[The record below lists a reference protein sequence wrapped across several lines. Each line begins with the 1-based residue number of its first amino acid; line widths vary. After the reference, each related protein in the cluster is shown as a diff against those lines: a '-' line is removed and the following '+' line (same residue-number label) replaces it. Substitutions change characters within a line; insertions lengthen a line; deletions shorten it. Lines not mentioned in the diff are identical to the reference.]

1 MTEDTAGTLKKSS
14 SSFKGSASLT
24 GFAME
29 AGQASISS
37 MSTPSLTSRASTV
50 VDQIYYDT
58 PGKKLVLEWNDPH
71 RFVYIPGMARPDRQ
85 GNSAYYAS
93 GSVQGSFPSSIQN
106 KRASMQSGG
115 ITAATSDSFSRQA
128 VQHSQRST
136 QESSVVVAVPD
147 KTTGGYRISNL
158 GEQRMGQQPQQYGQ
172 TRNVY
177 SAASSQGVRSALS
190 RTGNGGGSSGSVQVR
205 MMPNGSYGYADG
217 SAAGRQPSSGAGGGR
232 GAAHQQTIAPSNVI
246 RPASI
251 QAPSRPTA
259 PASSSRVVTQA
270 EGMPSQQQAQ
280 KEQDGRRYVSQEV
293 HC

>member
-1 MTEDTAGTLKKSS
+1 MTEDGAGTLQMSS

-29 AGQASISS
+29 AGQTSISS

-71 RFVYIPGMARPDRQ
+71 RFVYIPGMTRPERQ

-106 KRASMQSGG
+106 KRATVQSGG
-115 ITAATSDSFSRQA
+115 ITAVTSDSFARQA
-128 VQHSQRST
+128 VQASQRST
-136 QESSVVVAVPD
+136 QGPSVVVAIPD
-147 KTTGGYRISNL
+147 KTTGGYRTSNL
-158 GEQRMGQQPQQYGQ
+158 SEQRMGQQSQQSGQ

-177 SAASSQGVRSALS
+177 NVASSQGVGSASS
-190 RTGNGGGSSGSVQVR
+190 RTEGGSVQVR

-217 SAAGRQPSSGAGGGR
+217 SAAGRKPSSGARGR
-232 GAAHQQTIAPSNVI
+232 GGAAQHQTIAPSNVI
-246 RPASI
+246 QPASI

-259 PASSSRVVTQA
+259 PASSSRVVA
-270 EGMPSQQQAQ
+270 HAQQQQQQQQ